1 MEDDPFHAR
10 CNSIESPTNDQS
22 WNDRNQNNHGFSP
35 NFTLLPDF
43 THAETLS
50 PSRNI
55 NFDDDR
61 GNEITN
67 PLAYTDGALRF
78 YKILL
83 DAEKKAGESEKGNE
97 KEVPKHAAPDT
108 NTTELTQPFE
118 MVYQKPDNRV
128 SVPKNLYPTTDGKEE
143 KFEIIATKMLPHNRS
158 DNNFH
163 DCIEFLK
170 QTKTAVTKKINSKI
184 SYHFM
189 SEIQKEEVCY
199 QGKPA
204 TDIKAVVMAFRHEL
218 TEELCFKLL
227 RVYWGSVET
236 NQFMDKLEYEIL
248 SESNLWYC
256 TKEGD
261 LNCCPKSKKRLIG
274 FVRSHIANQIRSN
287 FRKRFQRDTPSKAK
301 LNSTTETWHG
311 VKLCVSTKGG
321 RSKRRVKGVFDRN
334 CLVGWLSCQH
344 LDWMKQREPNGRM
357 KVVIDAPARSNGQHN
372 MKFVHSTG
380 IHAPQP
386 SSLIQHAVGAME
398 NLPRLPGLVLVSKI
412 HRTVEDE
419 SLTCPRPIMQP
430 CVGHNNA
437 TKMTE
442 VCDSLFENLSSNN
455 GACEAIIP
463 ASDTTKLNRRKNT
476 NANMGKVQSS
486 A

>member
-10 CNSIESPTNDQS
+10 CNTIESPTNDQS
-22 WNDRNQNNHGFSP
+22 WNDRNQNGHGFSP
-35 NFTLLPDF
+35 NFALVPDF
-43 THAETLS
+43 THAGILS

-55 NFDDDR
+55 FDDDR
-61 GNEITN
+61 VNGIIN
-67 PLAYTDGALRF
+67 PLGYTEGALRF
-78 YKILL
+78 YIILL

-118 MVYQKPDNRV
+118 MVYQKPENRV
-128 SVPKNLYPTTDGKEE
+128 SVPKNLYPTSDGKEE
-143 KFEIIATKMLPHNRS
+143 KFKIIATKMLPHNRS
-158 DNNFH
+158 DDNFH

-170 QTKTAVTKKINSKI
+170 QTKTAITKKINSKI

-189 SEIQKEEVCY
+189 SEIHKEEVYY

-204 TDIKAVVMAFRHEL
+204 ADIKAVVMAFRHEL

-287 FRKRFQRDTPSKAK
+287 FRKRFQRDTPLKAK

-321 RSKRRVKGVFDRN
+321 RAKRRVKGVFDRK
-334 CLVGWLSCQH
+334 CLVGWNSCQH
-344 LDWMKQREPNGRM
+344 LEWMKGREPNGRM
-357 KVVIDAPARSNGQHN
+357 KVVMDAPATRNGQHN
-372 MKFVHSTG
+372 MKLGPPTG
-380 IHAPQP
+380 IHAPP
-386 SSLIQHAVGAME
+386 TFSLIQDAVGAMD
-398 NLPRLPGLVLVSKI
+398 NLPRLPGLVLVSKN
-412 HRTVEDE
+412 HKTAEAK
-419 SLTCPRPIMQP
+419 SSTCSTPIMQP
-430 CVGHNNA
+430 SGANKNSNI
-437 TKMTE
+437 MTG
-442 VCDSLFENLSSNN
+442 VCDSRFVNLSPNDV
-455 GACEAIIP
+455 ACESMVP
-463 ASDTTKLNRRKNT
+463 ASDATKLNRRKN
-476 NANMGKVQSS
+476 NQANVAKVRSS
-486 A
+486 S